1 MARQRVIVEW
11 RIEPLLLTPN
21 PMFSIFSSSWDV
33 WNRIFEHIKY
43 LFLRGAWD
51 WSRFLLMRGSMWSA
65 KASRVWPIKG
75 SYESC
80 SENYSG
86 VTGSTSDSLEKE
98 WDAETPQ
105 TEDAPSGDAQ
115 NSGCLL
121 EPFSLSVCGLVTL
134 ASPGNFLEM
143 QNLRFRLRRNRI
155 S

>member
-33 WNRIFEHIKY
+33 WNRVFERIKY

-51 WSRFLLMRGSMWSA
+51 WSRFLLMRGRMWSA

-86 VTGSTSDSLEKE
+86 VTGRTSDSLEKE

-105 TEDAPSGDAQ
+105 TEDAPSRDAQ
-115 NSGCLL
+115 NSGWPPWRFLIIIH
-121 EPFSLSVCGLVTL
+121 TL
-134 ASPGNFLEM
+134 YIISYMYRE
-143 QNLRFRLRRNRI
+143 RCEINRKI
-155 S
+155 